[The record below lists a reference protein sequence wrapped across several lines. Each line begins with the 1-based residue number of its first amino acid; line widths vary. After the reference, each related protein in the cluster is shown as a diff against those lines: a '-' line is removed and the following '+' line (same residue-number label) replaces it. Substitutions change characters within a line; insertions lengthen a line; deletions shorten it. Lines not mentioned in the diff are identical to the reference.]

1 MLILC
6 FLCLRPGPSYF
17 PKELRYIETKI
28 WVLFFKNMFNLKK
41 VKVINHLFKL
51 PCLPAPTKIFPWRQL
66 EFRDWK
72 ERTSERRWFIESA
85 GLWALDESGTMMQKG
100 MWAGAKD
107 QFRLCWDYAQ
117 EVTREPEK
125 TISACFTG
133 RLWKHWLPFFIS
145 GNAKRL
151 YFPELYIC

>member
-6 FLCLRPGPSYF
+6 FPCLRPGPNYF
-17 PKELRYIETKI
+17 PKELKYIETKI
-28 WVLFFKNMFNLKK
+28 WVLFFKNVFNPEK

-51 PCLPAPTKIFPWRQL
+51 LCTPAPAKIFPWRHL
-66 EFRDWK
+66 EFRNWK
-72 ERTSERRWFIESA
+72 ERTGERKWFIESQA
-85 GLWALDESGTMMQKG
+85 FGLWMKVAQWYNKGCEVVPKANLDYVDIMLK
-100 MWAGAKD
+100 
-107 QFRLCWDYAQ
+107 

-125 TISACFTG
+125 TITACFTG